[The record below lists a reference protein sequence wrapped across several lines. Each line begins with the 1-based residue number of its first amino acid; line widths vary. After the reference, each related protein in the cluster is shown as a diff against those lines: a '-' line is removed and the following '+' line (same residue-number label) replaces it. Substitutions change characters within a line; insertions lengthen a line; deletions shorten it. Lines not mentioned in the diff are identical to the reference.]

1 MYILSSYFP
10 DFISHILIQ
19 GFYNSNTLYFI
30 RSEVIK
36 LFFMTYDPV
45 SLIFYSASSFYVCQY
60 ILKDFLERTHHRV
73 SALSKAETGSNM
85 ILSLSSLIH
94 LVSREKPD
102 VAADY
107 AVLLLT
113 IVSAALHIV
122 VGDGAGCLLHARR
135 ELTDAETYAH
145 SEAHGS
151 IFIPAVGGEV
161 GALEC

>member
-1 MYILSSYFP
+1 MYILPSYFP

-45 SLIFYSASSFYVCQY
+45 SLIFDSASSFYVCQY

-73 SALSKAETGSNM
+73 SAFSKAETGSNM
-85 ILSLSSLIH
+85 ILSLFSLIH
-94 LVSREKPD
+94 PVSREKPD
-102 VAADY
+102 AAADY
-107 AVLLLT
+107 AILLLT

-135 ELTDAETYAH
+135 KLADAETYAH
-145 SEAHGS
+145 SVTHGS

>member
-1 MYILSSYFP
+1 MIP
-10 DFISHILIQ
+10 A
-19 GFYNSNTLYFI
+19 
-30 RSEVIK
+30 
-36 LFFMTYDPV
+36 
-45 SLIFYSASSFYVCQY
+45 SLNFYSASSFYVCQY
-60 ILKDFLERTHHRV
+60 VLKDVMKRTRHRAP
-73 SALSKAETGSNM
+73 ALSKAETGSNM

-94 LVSREKPD
+94 LLSREKPD

-135 ELTDAETYAH
+135 KLADAETYAH
-145 SEAHGS
+145 SVTHGS

>member
-1 MYILSSYFP
+1 
-10 DFISHILIQ
+10 
-19 GFYNSNTLYFI
+19 
-30 RSEVIK
+30 
-36 LFFMTYDPV
+36 
-45 SLIFYSASSFYVCQY
+45 
-60 ILKDFLERTHHRV
+60 
-73 SALSKAETGSNM
+73 M

-135 ELTDAETYAH
+135 KLADAETYAH
-145 SEAHGS
+145 SVTHGS
-151 IFIPAVGGEV
+151 IFIQLLEV
-161 GALEC
+161 KLVLSSVDVDFLFGVKKSFANNEMVRRLSMNDL

>member
-1 MYILSSYFP
+1 
-10 DFISHILIQ
+10 
-19 GFYNSNTLYFI
+19 
-30 RSEVIK
+30 
-36 LFFMTYDPV
+36 MTYDPV

-85 ILSLSSLIH
+85 ILPLSSLIH
-94 LVSREKPD
+94 LLSREKPHA
-102 VAADY
+102 AADY

-135 ELTDAETYAH
+135 KLADAETYAH
-145 SEAHGS
+145 SVTHGS

>member
-1 MYILSSYFP
+1 
-10 DFISHILIQ
+10 
-19 GFYNSNTLYFI
+19 
-30 RSEVIK
+30 
-36 LFFMTYDPV
+36 MTYDSA
-45 SLIFYSASSFYVCQY
+45 SLNFYSASSFYVCQY
-60 ILKDFLERTHHRV
+60 VLKDVMKRTRHRAP
-73 SALSKAETGSNM
+73 ALSKAETGSNM

-94 LVSREKPD
+94 PVSREKPHA
-102 VAADY
+102 AADY

-135 ELTDAETYAH
+135 KLADAETYAH
-145 SEAHGS
+145 SVTHGS

>member
-1 MYILSSYFP
+1 
-10 DFISHILIQ
+10 
-19 GFYNSNTLYFI
+19 
-30 RSEVIK
+30 
-36 LFFMTYDPV
+36 MTYDSA
-45 SLIFYSASSFYVCQY
+45 SLIFDSASSFYVCQY
-60 ILKDFLERTHHRV
+60 VIKDVMKRTRHQV
-73 SALSKAETGSNM
+73 STLSKVETKPKM
-85 ILSLSSLIH
+85 ILPLSSLIH
-94 LVSREKPD
+94 PVSREKPHA
-102 VAADY
+102 AADY

>member
-1 MYILSSYFP
+1 
-10 DFISHILIQ
+10 
-19 GFYNSNTLYFI
+19 
-30 RSEVIK
+30 
-36 LFFMTYDPV
+36 
-45 SLIFYSASSFYVCQY
+45 
-60 ILKDFLERTHHRV
+60 
-73 SALSKAETGSNM
+73 M

-135 ELTDAETYAH
+135 KLADAETYAH
-145 SEAHGS
+145 SVTHGS